1 MYSKQYFGYNDE
13 NKLVQFLKIFNF
25 NVNLKII
32 DNTYIYKEKNM
43 LGITIFSFV
52 KLKHNYNFVWWIG

>member
-13 NKLVQFLKIFNF
+13 NKLVQLLKIFNF
-25 NVNLKII
+25 NINQKIM
-32 DNTYIYKEKNM
+32 DNTYMYKEKKNM

-52 KLKHNYNFVWWIG
+52 KLKHNYNFVW